1 MNELLNTIKSLIQTA
16 MAGFGFSL
24 ILIIMLIWGTSNSIY
39 KTFKNIELNFIA
51 PMELPKENTTGYYI
65 FDINKNKDFSS
76 DSLLSAAKKNPIIL
90 TGGVQ
95 ITIETFSLDSEIDT
109 GDDKN
114 KIINLYTKN
123 KRNLY
128 APIECILLIKEKN
141 KKIYSRITEDNKKI
155 YSRCKSQTRDCIL
168 ITEKN
173 NFDLKDLENNSCQ
186 NIIELPVGFESEP
199 TLEKNYL
206 IDAHGNCKPK
216 CPRNVENQIYSYKS
230 TFMSSE
236 LISRAFELEILNE
249 DVLNTIGALKN
260 LDSLLFD
267 AYECMEERN
276 EGCAQKYLKQ
286 YIYISSTE
294 EDKKIA
300 KLAIDIIDCKALVN
314 KRCAPERAKELVK
327 NNEEKSGK
335 QKLKLE
341 LEKSMLNAISYK
353 ISDEKPTELQTINIK
368 ESEVEKIN
376 FKIESFIPN
385 EISNKFSESNSAEL
399 QRINQE
405 NDKIK
410 DFDSEEENA
419 ISNINRAKELTEN
432 TKNNSAELQRINQEN
447 DKIKDFDSEEENAI
461 SNINRAKELTENNK
475 NNSEIEIISSPVYTA
490 SFDCNKASVISE
502 KVICN
507 SSKLSTLDI
516 ELSKIYK
523 EVRMMSSNTAQLKHE
538 QIQFIKLIRACSDN
552 ESCIQENYSKR
563 IFELKKISEIKM

>member
-1 MNELLNTIKSLIQTA
+1 MNDILNTIKGLIQTA
-16 MAGFGFSL
+16 MAGFGVVL

-39 KTFKNIELNFIA
+39 KTFKKIELNFVE
-51 PMELPKENTTGYYI
+51 PMNLPKENTTGYFI
-65 FDINKNKDFSS
+65 FDITKNKDFNS

-123 KRNLY
+123 KNNLY
-128 APIECILLIKEKN
+128 APIECISLIKEKN
-141 KKIYSRITEDNKKI
+141 KKIYERITDDTKKI
-155 YSRCKSQTRDCIL
+155 YSRCKSKTRDCIL
-168 ITEKN
+168 TTEKN
-173 NFDLKDLENNSCQ
+173 KFDLKDLENNSCQ
-186 NIIELPVGFESEP
+186 NIIELPEGFESEP

-216 CPRNVENQIYSYKS
+216 CPTNVENQIYSYKS

-249 DVLNTIGALKN
+249 DILNTIGALKN

-267 AYECMEERN
+267 AYECMKEDN
-276 EGCAQKYLKQ
+276 DQCAKKYLKK
-286 YIYISSTE
+286 YIYISSIE
-294 EDKKIA
+294 EDKKTA

-314 KRCAPERAKELVK
+314 EICSPETAKELVK
-327 NNEEKSGK
+327 NNTEKSGK

-341 LEKSMLNAISYK
+341 LEKSLLNAISYK
-353 ISDEKPTELQTINIK
+353 ISDEKPTELQTINMK
-368 ESEVEKIN
+368 ESEVQKIN
-376 FKIESFIPN
+376 FKIENSIPN
-385 EISNKFSESNSAEL
+385 EISNKFSENNSAEP

-410 DFDSEEENA
+410 DLGSEDENS
-419 ISNINRAKELTEN
+419 ISNINLAKELTEN
-432 TKNNSAELQRINQEN
+432 T
-447 DKIKDFDSEEENAI
+447 
-461 SNINRAKELTENNK
+461 K

-490 SFDCNKASVISE
+490 SFDCNKASIPSE
-502 KVICN
+502 KIICN

-516 ELSKIYK
+516 ELSKTYK
-523 EVRMMSSNTAQLKHE
+523 EVRMISSNTEKLKHE

-563 IFELKKISEIKM
+563 IFELKKYLR